1 MLLKRVENLDD
12 FTSPPSSETEPR
24 LIWLLLRRFMA
35 SLMDPMSCT
44 IASSRVRILPA
55 PPIPNDLGRSSPTMA
70 SILQLR
76 VRVAGIN

>member
-44 IASSRVRILPA
+44 IASSRV
-55 PPIPNDLGRSSPTMA
+55 PNYYRAVSEPRPSANKQEIAHTDITSTSY
-70 SILQLR
+70 SK
-76 VRVAGIN
+76 